1 MQNKQT
7 HTQDMET
14 PLISFILTYY
24 NLPVSILRECI
35 DSVLA
40 LSLRPFEREIIVVDD
55 GSDASPINELLAYGD
70 DIIYIRQRHQ
80 GLSVARNTGIQM
92 ARGTYMQ
99 FVDAD
104 DRLLQVPYEQC
115 LDIARYQQP
124 DMVLFHL
131 SNTAV
136 VPVNIQSDEPVSGTD
151 YMRKNNLHG
160 SACGY
165 IFRAAVLGELRFTPG
180 IFHEDEEFTPQL
192 MIRAERVFPT
202 DARAYLYRNR
212 KDSIQTSTGIR
223 QRLQRL
229 YDAKQVILR
238 LTEMADRMPSNDRLA
253 LQRRTAQLTMD
264 YLYNVIRQTRSRH
277 YVERQIEQ
285 LRKHGL
291 FPLPARNYT
300 TKYKWFR
307 RLSNSHFGLSI
318 LMFIIPLTRK
328 ER

>member
-1 MQNKQT
+1 
-7 HTQDMET
+7 MET

-24 NLPVSILRECI
+24 NMPVSMLKECI
-35 DSVLA
+35 DSLLA
-40 LSLRPFEREIIVVDD
+40 LSLRAFEREIIIVDD

-115 LDIARYQQP
+115 LDLARYQQP

-131 SNTAV
+131 TNTTV

-151 YMRKNNLHG
+151 FMRKNNLHG

-165 IFRAAVLGELRFTPG
+165 IFRAAILGELRFTPG
-180 IFHEDEEFTPQL
+180 TFHEDEEFTPQL
-192 MIRAERVFPT
+192 MLRAERVFPT
-202 DARAYLYRNR
+202 DARAYFYRNR
-212 KDSIQTSTGIR
+212 KNSIQTNTGIR

-229 YDAKQVILR
+229 HDAKRVILR

-285 LRKHGL
+285 LHKHGL

>member
-1 MQNKQT
+1 
-7 HTQDMET
+7 MET

-24 NLPVSILRECI
+24 NLPVSMLRECI

-131 SNTAV
+131 SNTSV

>member
-1 MQNKQT
+1 
-7 HTQDMET
+7 MET

-24 NLPVSILRECI
+24 NLPVSMLKECL
-35 DSVLA
+35 DSL
-40 LSLRPFEREIIVVDD
+40 LTLTLRPFEREIIIVDD
-55 GSDASPINELLAYGD
+55 GSDASPLNELLSYGD
-70 DIIYIRQRHQ
+70 DIIYIRQHHQ

-92 ARGTYMQ
+92 ARGTFMQ

-115 LDIARYQQP
+115 LDIIRYQNP
-124 DMVLFHL
+124 DIVLFHL
-131 SNTAV
+131 TNNSA
-136 VPVNIQSDEPVSGTD
+136 VPVTIQSNDPISGTD

-165 IFRAAVLGELRFTPG
+165 IFRAAILGELRFTPG

-192 MIRAERVFPT
+192 MLRAERVFPT

-212 KDSIQTSTGIR
+212 KNSILNSNSVR
-223 QRLQRL
+223 QRLQRFR
-229 YDAKQVILR
+229 DARQVILR
-238 LTEMADRMPSNDRLA
+238 LTEMADRLPANDRLA
-253 LQRRTAQLTMD
+253 MQRRTAQLTMD

-318 LMFIIPLTRK
+318 LMFVIPLTHKKR
-328 ER
+328 

>member
-1 MQNKQT
+1 
-7 HTQDMET
+7 MET

-24 NLPVSILRECI
+24 NLPVSMLRECI

-40 LSLRPFEREIIVVDD
+40 LSLRPFEREIIIVDD

-70 DIIYIRQRHQ
+70 DIIYIRQHHQ

>member
-1 MQNKQT
+1 
-7 HTQDMET
+7 MET

-24 NLPVSILRECI
+24 NLPVSMLRECI

>member
-1 MQNKQT
+1 
-7 HTQDMET
+7 MET

-24 NLPVSILRECI
+24 NLPVSMLKECI
-35 DSVLA
+35 DSLLA
-40 LSLRPFEREIIVVDD
+40 LSLRAFEREIIIVDD

-115 LDIARYQQP
+115 LDLARYQQP

-131 SNTAV
+131 TNTTV

-151 YMRKNNLHG
+151 FMRKNNLHG

-165 IFRAAVLGELRFTPG
+165 IFRAAILGELRFTPG
-180 IFHEDEEFTPQL
+180 TFHEDEEFTPQL

>member
-1 MQNKQT
+1 
-7 HTQDMET
+7 MET

-24 NLPVSILRECI
+24 NLPVSMLKECI
-35 DSVLA
+35 DSLLA
-40 LSLRPFEREIIVVDD
+40 LSLRAFEREIIIVDD

-115 LDIARYQQP
+115 LDLARYQQP

-131 SNTAV
+131 TNTTV

-151 YMRKNNLHG
+151 FMRKNNLHG

-165 IFRAAVLGELRFTPG
+165 IFRAAILGELRFTPG
-180 IFHEDEEFTPQL
+180 TFHEDEEFTPQL
-192 MIRAERVFPT
+192 MLRAERVFPT
-202 DARAYLYRNR
+202 DARAYFYRNR
-212 KDSIQTSTGIR
+212 KNSIQTNTGIR

-229 YDAKQVILR
+229 HDAKRVILR

-264 YLYNVIRQTRSRH
+264 YLYNVIRQTLSRH

>member
-1 MQNKQT
+1 
-7 HTQDMET
+7 MET

-24 NLPVSILRECI
+24 NLPVSMLKECL
-35 DSVLA
+35 DSL
-40 LSLRPFEREIIVVDD
+40 LTLTLRPFEREIIIVDD
-55 GSDASPINELLAYGD
+55 GSDASPLNELLSYGD
-70 DIIYIRQRHQ
+70 DIIYIRQHHQ

-92 ARGTYMQ
+92 ARGTFMQ

-115 LDIARYQQP
+115 LDIIRYQNP
-124 DMVLFHL
+124 DIVLFHL
-131 SNTAV
+131 TNNSA
-136 VPVNIQSDEPVSGTD
+136 VPVTIQSNDPISGTD

-165 IFRAAVLGELRFTPG
+165 IFRAAILGELRFTPG

-192 MIRAERVFPT
+192 MLRAERVFPT

-212 KDSIQTSTGIR
+212 KNSILNSNSVR
-223 QRLQRL
+223 QRLQRFR
-229 YDAKQVILR
+229 DARQVILR
-238 LTEMADRMPSNDRLA
+238 LTGMADRLPANDRLA
-253 LQRRTAQLTMD
+253 MQRRTAQLTMD

-318 LMFIIPLTRK
+318 LMFVIPLTHKKR
-328 ER
+328 

>member
-1 MQNKQT
+1 
-7 HTQDMET
+7 MET

-24 NLPVSILRECI
+24 NLPVSMLKECI
-35 DSVLA
+35 DSLLA
-40 LSLRPFEREIIVVDD
+40 LSLRVFEREIIIVDD

-115 LDIARYQQP
+115 LDLARYQQP

-131 SNTAV
+131 TNTTV

-151 YMRKNNLHG
+151 FMRKNNLHG

-165 IFRAAVLGELRFTPG
+165 IFRAAILGELRFTPG
-180 IFHEDEEFTPQL
+180 TFHEDEEFTPQL
-192 MIRAERVFPT
+192 MLRAERVFPT
-202 DARAYLYRNR
+202 DARAYFYRNR
-212 KDSIQTSTGIR
+212 KNSIQTNTGIR

-229 YDAKQVILR
+229 HDAKRVILR

>member
-1 MQNKQT
+1 
-7 HTQDMET
+7 MET

-24 NLPVSILRECI
+24 NLPVSMLKECI
-35 DSVLA
+35 DSLLA
-40 LSLRPFEREIIVVDD
+40 LSLRAFEREIIIVDD

-80 GLSVARNTGIQM
+80 GLSVTRNTGIQM

-115 LDIARYQQP
+115 LDLARYQQP

-131 SNTAV
+131 TNTTV

-151 YMRKNNLHG
+151 FMRKNNLHG

-165 IFRAAVLGELRFTPG
+165 IFRAAILGELRFTPG
-180 IFHEDEEFTPQL
+180 TFHEDEEFTPQL
-192 MIRAERVFPT
+192 MLRAERVFPT
-202 DARAYLYRNR
+202 DARAYFYRNR
-212 KDSIQTSTGIR
+212 KNSIQTNTGIR

-229 YDAKQVILR
+229 HDAKRVILR

>member
-1 MQNKQT
+1 
-7 HTQDMET
+7 MET

-24 NLPVSILRECI
+24 NLPVSMLKECI
-35 DSVLA
+35 DSLLA
-40 LSLRPFEREIIVVDD
+40 LSLRAFEREIIIVDD

-80 GLSVARNTGIQM
+80 GLSMARNTGIQM

-115 LDIARYQQP
+115 LDLARYQQP

-131 SNTAV
+131 TNTTV

-151 YMRKNNLHG
+151 FMRKNNLHG

-165 IFRAAVLGELRFTPG
+165 IFRAAILGELRFTPG
-180 IFHEDEEFTPQL
+180 TFHEDEEFTPQL